1 MEVNQK
7 MEKVNDLLEQFDFNE
22 LSEQDKR
29 YILSVMSEI
38 EYINMRTTLKDTE
51 NFFAQAVEPNLNDSL
66 HKFLM
71 NYRKNENRAIKFLKH
86 PIQLYKVAASIVI
99 VLGLYSFF
107 HYSNP
112 QGKNSLLSLHDTIFI
127 NKTDTVYSKFID
139 TVKVIKEKIVY
150 IPKEKDLIASVKL
163 LSNSKLEYDC
173 NREICPNNVDKIKE
187 LAFNNNVSSDTLWKD
202 FIVSVK

>member
-1 MEVNQK
+1 MEVNQN
-7 MEKVNDLLEQFDFNE
+7 MDKVNELLEQFDFNE
-22 LSEQDKR
+22 LSEQDKM
-29 YILSVMSEI
+29 YILSIMSEI
-38 EYINMRTTLKDTE
+38 EYINMRDTLKDTE
-51 NFFAQAVEPNLNDSL
+51 NFFAQSVDLNPNDSL
-66 HKFLM
+66 YEFLM
-71 NYRKNENRAIKFLKH
+71 NNSKNENRFIKFLKH

-99 VLGLYSFF
+99 VLGIYSFF

-112 QGKNSLLSLHDTIFI
+112 QGKNSLLALHDTIFI
-127 NKTDTVYSKFID
+127 NKIDTVYSKIVD

-150 IPKEKDLIASVKL
+150 IPKERDLIASVKL